1 MLVNCEPKE
10 RVIYVFTS
18 KTVRKLQSAKDT
30 EKQNR
35 PSIMLENLEW
45 EGLCIMYHH
54 FEMSKKTRPV
64 INKDME
70 EQKDHYHVGE
80 IWSGKDCVSCIITLK

>member
-1 MLVNCEPKE
+1 
-10 RVIYVFTS
+10 
-18 KTVRKLQSAKDT
+18 
-30 EKQNR
+30 
-35 PSIMLENLEW
+35 
-45 EGLCIMYHH
+45 MYHH

>member
-1 MLVNCEPKE
+1 ML
-10 RVIYVFTS
+10 
-18 KTVRKLQSAKDT
+18 D
-30 EKQNR
+30 
-35 PSIMLENLEW
+35 NLEW

-54 FEMSKKTRPV
+54 FEMSKKIRQV
-64 INKDME
+64 INKDKE